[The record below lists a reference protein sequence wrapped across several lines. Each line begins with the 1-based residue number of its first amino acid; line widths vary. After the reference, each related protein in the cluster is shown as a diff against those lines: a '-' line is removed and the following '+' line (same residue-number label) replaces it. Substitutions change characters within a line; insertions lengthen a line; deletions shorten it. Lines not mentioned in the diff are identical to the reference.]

1 MRILCM
7 VAFASVM
14 ATACAS
20 VDLTP
25 HGAYKVDA
33 TVVEYQG
40 VTFKAGDHVVI
51 KNIAGTFKP
60 VDTGHSIEVRA
71 EPGRTGIVLGGV
83 KRKDPVTPDE
93 PIQVVL
99 IRFDEQAWR
108 DTSSS
113 GAEVTLKPF
122 EATIHADYVTA
133 AKK

>member
-1 MRILCM
+1 MRVFGAAL
-7 VAFASVM
+7 FAAVM

-33 TVVEYQG
+33 KEVVHNG
-40 VTFKAGDHVVI
+40 TTFKAGDHVVI
-51 KNIAGTFKP
+51 KSLAGTFKP

-83 KRKDPVTPDE
+83 NRADPITKDE
-93 PIQVVL
+93 LIQVVL

-113 GAEVTLKPF
+113 GGPVTLKPF
-122 EATIHADYVTA
+122 EASIHADYVE
-133 AKK
+133 KVK